1 MNVMLAIDKNV
12 VDHIILLIE
21 DTQDIIVE
29 RGLCYRGNTLWI
41 HEEEKNTLR
50 RGRHLIC
57 LCNVEDAPLREDMTW
72 TDIIC
77 LRLEYEERAYK
88 KLISPRTLPDQEDP
102 ERLGCL
108 VMIKKKYDVSDL
120 RYLCHEHLEED
131 DFMTD
136 MEGPLLEDIF
146 ITGKKFMMTYMK
158 RKIVTPTCICNRWE
172 APMPLQ
178 LSDRDNRVKMQDDA
192 ATAPQQ
198 DSDNESNL
206 STHYSPTSPLSTLSY
221 SSYSSYSSKD
231 EEENK
236 ENIDP
241 QA

>member
-1 MNVMLAIDKNV
+1 MNVMLAIEKNV

-41 HEEEKNTLR
+41 HEEEKNTLQ
-50 RGRHLIC
+50 RGKHLIC

-102 ERLGCL
+102 ERRGCL

-120 RYLCHEHLEED
+120 
-131 DFMTD
+131 
-136 MEGPLLEDIF
+136 
-146 ITGKKFMMTYMK
+146 
-158 RKIVTPTCICNRWE
+158 
-172 APMPLQ
+172 
-178 LSDRDNRVKMQDDA
+178 
-192 ATAPQQ
+192 
-198 DSDNESNL
+198 
-206 STHYSPTSPLSTLSY
+206 
-221 SSYSSYSSKD
+221 
-231 EEENK
+231 
-236 ENIDP
+236 
-241 QA
+241 